1 MRRATKARQRA
12 RRCFCRHDTMS
23 IDWIAFTPWRSLVG
37 GILIGIAAALLVLFN
52 GRAAGISGI
61 VAGLLHPR
69 YPDTAW
75 RVAFVAGLVVAPIA
89 YLLLDQSPVID
100 IDAGYPLLVGAG
112 LLVGL
117 GTRYGAGCTS
127 GHGVCGISRLSPRS
141 IVATIVF
148 IAVGMLTVFV
158 MRHALG

>member
-1 MRRATKARQRA
+1 MT
-12 RRCFCRHDTMS
+12 
-23 IDWIAFTPWRSLVG
+23 IDWIAFTPWWSLIG

-52 GRAAGISGI
+52 GRVAGISGI

-69 YPDTAW
+69 HPDTAW
-75 RVAFVAGLVVAPIA
+75 RIAFVVGLVVAPIV
-89 YLLLDQSPVID
+89 YVLLDRAPMIV
-100 IDAGYPLLVGAG
+100 IDAGYPLLVAAG
-112 LLVGL
+112 LLVGI

-148 IAVGMLTVFV
+148 IVAGMLTVFV
-158 MRHALG
+158 MRYALG

>member
-1 MRRATKARQRA
+1 MN
-12 RRCFCRHDTMS
+12 
-23 IDWIAFTPWRSLVG
+23 IDWTAFTPWWSLLG
-37 GILIGIAAALLVLFN
+37 GIVIGIAAAMLVLFN
-52 GRAAGISGI
+52 GRIAGISGI
-61 VAGLLHPR
+61 VAGILHPR
-69 YPDTAW
+69 YPDTGW
-75 RVAFVAGLVVAPIA
+75 RMAFVAGLVVAPVV
-89 YLLLDQSPVID
+89 YLLLDHAPSID

-112 LLVGL
+112 LLVGI

-148 IAVGMLTVFV
+148 MAVGMLTVFV

>member
-1 MRRATKARQRA
+1 MRRATEAQQRA
-12 RRCFCRHDTMS
+12 RCCIAGHDVMS

-37 GILIGIAAALLVLFN
+37 GILIGLAAALLVLFN
-52 GRAAGISGI
+52 GRVAGISGI
-61 VAGLLHPR
+61 VGGLFHPR

-75 RVAFVAGLVVAPIA
+75 RMAFVAGLVVAPIA
-89 YLLLDQSPVID
+89 YLLLDQAPVID

-112 LLVGL
+112 LLVGV